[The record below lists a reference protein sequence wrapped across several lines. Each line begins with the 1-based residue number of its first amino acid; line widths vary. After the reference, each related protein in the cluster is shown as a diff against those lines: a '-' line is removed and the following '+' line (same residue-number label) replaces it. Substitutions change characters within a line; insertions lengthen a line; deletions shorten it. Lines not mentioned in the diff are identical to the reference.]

1 MRSADVLPGI
11 RRPTGPLGGV
21 CNLSVVLRVFLR
33 VRTILFTLFMIGL
46 IFTFIQLSAWQWHRH
61 VSRDLH
67 NAQVTAAITAPIVP
81 IAAILPTTT
90 TPLTVPEVWRRVD
103 AVGRYDTSDQI
114 LVRYRAYEDE
124 NGFEVLTP
132 LVTDAGTVWVD
143 RGWVP
148 LVGKSLDEAPNVP
161 APPSGTVTVTGYL
174 QASETTKKSVLP
186 ATGQVRT
193 ITLPAINAWYGR
205 PAFGVYLSRTAES
218 PTPTAAPRVLKTE
231 DLSSGPHVAYAI
243 QWALFAGIGVFGWGK
258 LMRDDMLALGRAR
271 SGGGDLSSPM
281 RGGGRAST
289 PTPRI
294 HNVT

>member
-1 MRSADVLPGI
+1 
-11 RRPTGPLGGV
+11 
-21 CNLSVVLRVFLR
+21 VFLR

-67 NAQVTAAITAPIVP
+67 NAQVTAAINAPIVP
-81 IAAILPTTT
+81 IAAILPTAT
-90 TPLTVPEVWRRVD
+90 TPLTVPDLWRRVD
-103 AVGRYDTSDQI
+103 AVGRYDTSRQI
-114 LVRYRAYEDE
+114 LVRYRAYEGE

-132 LVTDAGTVWVD
+132 LVTDAGTVWID

-148 LVGKSLDEAPNVP
+148 LVGKSLDDAPKVP
-161 APPSGTVTVTGYL
+161 AAPAGQVTVTGHL

-218 PTPTAAPRVLKTE
+218 PAPASAPRVLETE

-243 QWALFAGIGVFGWGK
+243 QWALFAAIGVFGWAK
-258 LMRDDMLALGRAR
+258 LMRDDMLALRRAR
-271 SGGGDLSSPM
+271 SGDRDPSPPT
-281 RGGGRAST
+281 RPTAGEPTST
-289 PTPRI
+289 PTRRRTRI

>member
-1 MRSADVLPGI
+1 M
-11 RRPTGPLGGV
+11 
-21 CNLSVVLRVFLR
+21 FLR

-46 IFTFIQLSAWQWHRH
+46 IVTFIQLSAWQWHRH

-67 NAQVTAAITAPIVP
+67 NAQVTAAINAPIVP

-90 TPLTVPEVWRRVD
+90 TPPTVPDLWRRVD
-103 AVGRYDTSDQI
+103 AVGRYDTSRQI
-114 LVRYRAYEDE
+114 LVRYRAYQGE

-132 LVTDAGTVWVD
+132 LVTDAGTVWID

-148 LVGKSLDEAPNVP
+148 LVGKSLDDAPKVP
-161 APPSGTVTVTGYL
+161 AAPAGQVTVTGHL

-218 PTPTAAPRVLKTE
+218 PAPASAPRVLETE

-258 LMRDDMLALGRAR
+258 LMRDDMLALRRARAGGGGEDAAKPTR
-271 SGGGDLSSPM
+271 SGGRSS
-281 RGGGRAST
+281 RRHT
-289 PTPRI
+289 PAG
-294 HNVT
+294 V